1 MGVEF
6 YSAVKQYKQQRA
18 GKDKNMRRDEN
29 EIRVLIDEAIAGN
42 NQSLEKLL
50 DSVQDIVFNLSLR
63 MLGTVQDAEDA
74 AQEILI
80 RIMTHLSSFRR
91 ESSFRTWVYRLAV
104 NYLKNYKRSM
114 FAGQPLDFEYYGN
127 DIRYADMGSI
137 DDLVDDISRETLAEE
152 LKMCCTNVML
162 QCLDPESRCIFIFGT
177 MFKLD
182 SHTAGEIL
190 DLTPENYRKKL
201 SRIRKKVAAFLDVHC
216 GLTEKGICSCSRRVN
231 YAISQR
237 RINPEKLDYLK
248 LQTMDQE
255 VSKEFMDEMEKLDAL
270 ALTFEMLPS
279 YQSPV
284 RAQDVVCKILQS
296 ASFKKIQEL

>member
-1 MGVEF
+1 
-6 YSAVKQYKQQRA
+6 
-18 GKDKNMRRDEN
+18 MRRDEN

-42 NQSLEKLL
+42 NRSLEELL

-177 MFKLD
+177 MFKRRNLRSD
-182 SHTAGEIL
+182 SGEL
-190 DLTPENYRKKL
+190 PQK
-201 SRIRKKVAAFLDVHC
+201 AFKN
-216 GLTEKGICSCSRRVN
+216 TEKGSGFSGCSLWSNGKR
-231 YAISQR
+231 
-237 RINPEKLDYLK
+237 YLF
-248 LQTMDQE
+248 LQQAGQLCHYSEADQ
-255 VSKEFMDEMEKLDAL
+255 
-270 ALTFEMLPS
+270 PG
-279 YQSPV
+279 
-284 RAQDVVCKILQS
+284 KIRLS
-296 ASFKKIQEL
+296 